1 MLECGNVEECESMC
15 ILVCSVQSGWVNNQ
29 KEEREE
35 EALRTEE
42 EEVYIGKIT
51 IEETSTGAI

>member
-15 ILVCSVQSGWVNNQ
+15 IVCSVQSGWVNNQ

-42 EEVYIGKIT
+42 EVYIGKIT
-51 IEETSTGAI
+51 IEETSTRAI

>member
-15 ILVCSVQSGWVNNQ
+15 IVCSVQPGWVNNQ

-42 EEVYIGKIT
+42 EVYIGKIT